1 MRDPGPSKPRQP
13 SAPVGT
19 DDPAPKKVR
28 IVIAS
33 TVLMTFAAIMAFA
46 AAMDLLT
53 MTIPNR
59 VSLGLA
65 GAFFIA
71 APLIGLPAS
80 EILMHVGAGALVL
93 IVGIVLFAVGG
104 FGGGD
109 AKLLAVGALWI
120 GFDQLL
126 LFLTLTAVLG
136 GVLAIA
142 ILLYRK
148 HPILS
153 LYRYAPGWA
162 IDLHKPGSGIPY
174 GIAIAGAGLL
184 VLPVTPW
191 VVAAAG

>member
-1 MRDPGPSKPRQP
+1 M
-13 SAPVGT
+13 
-19 DDPAPKKVR
+19 
-28 IVIAS
+28 IAS

-59 VSLGLA
+59 VSLCLA
-65 GAFFIA
+65 GAFLVA

-93 IVGIVLFAVGG
+93 VAGIALFAFGG

-120 GFDQLL
+120 GFDQLP
-126 LFLTLTAVLG
+126 LFLALTAALGGILALVIVKYRAHPVLG
-136 GVLAIA
+136 V
-142 ILLYRK
+142 
-148 HPILS
+148 
-153 LYRYAPGWA
+153 YAPDWA
-162 IDLHKPGSGIPY
+162 MKLHKPGSGIPY
-174 GIAIAGAGLL
+174 GIAIAGAALL

-191 VVAAAG
+191 IVATAG